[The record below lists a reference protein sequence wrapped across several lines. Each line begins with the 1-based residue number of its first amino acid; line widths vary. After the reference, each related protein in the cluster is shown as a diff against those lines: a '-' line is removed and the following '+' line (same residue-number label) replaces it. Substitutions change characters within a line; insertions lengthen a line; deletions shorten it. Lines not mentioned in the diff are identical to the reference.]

1 MNKLLFVFLL
11 LICLLLQ
18 GSQLITQKDRG
29 PSLHR
34 SLKGSWWWGHSIAT
48 RCKHNSI
55 FRLHVPTQRSTK
67 EGGREECDV
76 RREIAD
82 GCQEHLQQVWNRGT
96 PSSLFVPVKERR
108 MWSSSAAFSSA
119 ELNYTV
125 VQKLKAG
132 TLDPQT
138 THPNLF
144 ISGVTKKKIYDICKE
159 KVKSSSKSRETYGLS
174 NSPGFW
180 RIRFWRALPGSLG
193 GWEAWMHHAGCR
205 ESPFPRWGSDPHQ
218 DRTDAGQ
225 PSFRMGTMS
234 CEVLFQSL
242 FFWRKAQRNWYLPGL
257 QVAWDDIL
265 PFKWQ
270 VPHPFFHW

>member
-1 MNKLLFVFLL
+1 MSLLKDPLRKVAEKNVMSEGKLLMDAKSICSRCEIVEPPALSLFRLRKDGCGLPLQHSALQSWIIQLYRNWKQVLWIPKQHI
-11 LICLLLQ
+11 LICLSLGLQ
-18 GSQLITQKDRG
+18 
-29 PSLHR
+29 
-34 SLKGSWWWGHSIAT
+34 
-48 RCKHNSI
+48 
-55 FRLHVPTQRSTK
+55 
-67 EGGREECDV
+67 
-76 RREIAD
+76 
-82 GCQEHLQQVWNRGT
+82 
-96 PSSLFVPVKERR
+96 
-108 MWSSSAAFSSA
+108 
-119 ELNYTV
+119 
-125 VQKLKAG
+125 
-132 TLDPQT
+132 
-138 THPNLF
+138 
-144 ISGVTKKKIYDICKE
+144 KKKIYDICKE
-159 KVKSSSKSRETYGLS
+159 KVKSSSKSRETYGLF

-242 FFWRKAQRNWYLPGL
+242 FFWRKAQRDWYLPGL